1 MTQRIKSI
9 SWLTSV
15 DFWLILAVMGATVY
29 SVGSMLSEAGDAWG
43 ALRSVA
49 LAGAVVRFGY
59 VLQSRMP
66 GSRAWWTLFSGFV
79 FVLAAST
86 FYAWLFFCLALPDRW
101 LAVTGISRTWLALAL
116 AGGTDAAAFWLA
128 FLSHVAAPR
137 VIIPKVETGNGMTV
151 TVTDSRRVAVKGQL
165 TKAQYLALPGA
176 SDMEWQDI
184 VQRAGSSE
192 RTARRWLAEAK
203 AEVLS
208 GRK

>member
-1 MTQRIKSI
+1 MTQRLKSA

-59 VLQSRMP
+59 VLQSRP
-66 GSRAWWTLFSGFV
+66 VGSKSWWTLFGGFV

-86 FYAWLFFCLALPDRW
+86 FYTWLFFCLALPDKW
-101 LAVTGISRTWLALAL
+101 LTMTGISRSWLALAL
-116 AGGTDAAAFWLA
+116 AFGTEAAAFWLA
-128 FLSHVAAPR
+128 FLSHVAAPKADR
-137 VIIPKVETGNGMTV
+137 QKAETGNDMTV

-165 TKAQYLALPGA
+165 TKAQFLTMPDATNM
-176 SDMEWQDI
+176 DWQDI
-184 VQRAGSSE
+184 VQRAGTSE

-203 AEVLS
+203 AEVNR
-208 GRK
+208 GKK